1 MIAVAKVDRVGM
13 EEMSLMSLQEG
24 PRVRLSLEEFRRAAL
39 SPGPRVA
46 VLDCDGTLW
55 NGDAGLG
62 FMTWSMEAGLLSR
75 DASSWI
81 DARHRLYRQGEVS
94 EAAICGEMVQVYAGL
109 REDELRRA
117 AARYFAAHVEAQIF
131 AEMQAL
137 VADLRAAGTDI
148 WAVSSTNNWV
158 IEEGVRRFGI
168 ACERVLAASVRVKDG
183 LITSDL
189 IDVPTD
195 EGKAEALRRAG
206 ILSPDAVFGNSIH
219 DAAMLEMAK
228 RAFPVN
234 PSPALAEVAAQ
245 HGWSVFYPETVLADH
260 TK

>member
-1 MIAVAKVDRVGM
+1 LK
-13 EEMSLMSLQEG
+13 SLEAR
-24 PRVRLSLEEFRRAAL
+24 PVVRFNHEEFRH
-39 SPGPRVA
+39 A
-46 VLDCDGTLW
+46 VLYPAPRIAVFDCDGTLW
-55 NGDAGLG
+55 DGDAGLG

-75 DASSWI
+75 DASGWI

-131 AEMQAL
+131 PEMQSL
-137 VADLRAAGTDI
+137 VADLRAEGTDV

-158 IEEGVRRFGI
+158 VEEGVRRFGI
-168 ACERVLAASVRVKDG
+168 GPERVLAARVRVQDG

-195 EGKAEALRRAG
+195 EGKAAALHGVG
-206 ILSPDAVFGNSIH
+206 IQEPDAVFGNSIH
-219 DAAMLEMAK
+219 DVAMMEMAE

-234 PSPALAEVAAQ
+234 PTPALVEISGQ
-245 HGWSVFYPETVLADH
+245 HGWAVFYPDAVLADH